1 MSNIDKLNNAIV
13 EGLQVKPEQISDSL
27 AYSDTKEWDSV
38 AHMTL
43 VAAIEESFDVMLD
56 TDDIVDMSNVSKIKE
71 ILGKY
76 EITF

>member
-1 MSNIDKLNNAIV
+1 MSNIEKLNNAIID
-13 EGLQVKPEQISDSL
+13 GLQVKPEQISDNL
-27 AYSDTKEWDSV
+27 TYSDTKEWDSV

-43 VAAIEESFDVMLD
+43 IAAIEEAFDVMLD